1 MATKCTI
8 ESFPAEIQKI
18 LKKYGDDVDK
28 NLASVIDEV
37 AQKGATTLRSNSP
50 VNPKGIKSGEYAKG
64 WKVEKSVAK
73 SGRGLNTSATIYNT
87 HPSLPHLLEHGHAL
101 RQGGRSP
108 ATVHIAPVS
117 DIIFEEVGQRLIKI

>member
-8 ESFPAEIQKI
+8 ETFPAEIQKI
-18 LKKYGDDVDK
+18 LQKYGEEVDK
-28 NLASVIDEV
+28 NLGSVIDEV
-37 AQKGATTLRSNSP
+37 AQKGVASLRSSSP
-50 VNPKGIKSGEYAKG
+50 VNPKGKKSGAYARG
-64 WKVEKSVAK
+64 WKVEKTTAK
-73 SGRGLNTSATIYNT
+73 AGRGLSTTATIYNT

-117 DIIFEEVGQRLIKI
+117 DIIFEEIGQRLIKI